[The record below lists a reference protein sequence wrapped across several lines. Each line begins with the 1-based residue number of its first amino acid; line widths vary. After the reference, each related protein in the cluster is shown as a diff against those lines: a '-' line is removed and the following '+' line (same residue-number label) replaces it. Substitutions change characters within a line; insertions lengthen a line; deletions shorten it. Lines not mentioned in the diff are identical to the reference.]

1 MYVCI
6 MSLGPFEGIINQFTC
21 TVHGANRL
29 SMPRKVS
36 VMSDTAQSMQVEK
49 KIQTCLDMF
58 KTLYID
64 IIAQPKS
71 VYMLT
76 KASSNEAAVAA
87 RFINVYL
94 FAKISIKIQV
104 ASDLGM
110 QVWSSVCPMPLAYV
124 VRVCVLWAWRNF
136 NEDPL

>member
-1 MYVCI
+1 
-6 MSLGPFEGIINQFTC
+6 
-21 TVHGANRL
+21 
-29 SMPRKVS
+29 
-36 VMSDTAQSMQVEK
+36 
-49 KIQTCLDMF
+49 MF
-58 KTLYID
+58 KMLYID

-87 RFINVYL
+87 RLFIVYVL
-94 FAKISIKIQV
+94 AKVSIKIQV
-104 ASDLGM
+104 ASVLGM
-110 QVWSSVCPMPLAYV
+110 RIWSSVCPMPLACV